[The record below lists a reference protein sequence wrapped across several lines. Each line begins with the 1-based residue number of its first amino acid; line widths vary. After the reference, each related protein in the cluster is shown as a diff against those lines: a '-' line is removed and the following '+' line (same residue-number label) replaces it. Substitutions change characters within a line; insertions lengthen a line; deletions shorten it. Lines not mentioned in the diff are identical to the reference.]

1 MLDLTVRLLAWV
13 LTLCMPSPRGR
24 HRAATVPAQNSV
36 TAHVPKIAP
45 PPCRFTERLDGET
58 SRLVRPYLLT
68 PEERRRQR
76 ERRRALCL
84 ATVGI
89 DTGPRHIH
97 GVRVGAAR

>member
-13 LTLCMPSPRGR
+13 LNICMPSPRGR
-24 HRAATVPAQNSV
+24 HRAATAVPAP
-36 TAHVPKIAP
+36 VPAPRILP
-45 PPCRFTERLDGET
+45 PPCRFTERLDGEAR
-58 SRLVRPYLLT
+58 RLIRPYVLT
-68 PEERRRQR
+68 PDERRRQR

-89 DTGPRHIH
+89 GTGPRRIH